1 MKKLKYHFECDK
13 CKSGFD
19 IGEGKIFSPDAS
31 DRCDPFTLITTLCN
45 RCYDDTKLNIM
56 ERLLKLQYK
65 GWWIQVSPLASPG
78 SWVCA
83 IYKEV
88 RGYWVTEETKSN
100 FDTPKE
106 AYEWAF
112 DNIHKH
118 IDL

>member
-1 MKKLKYHFECDK
+1 MKELKYH
-13 CKSGFD
+13 S
-19 IGEGKIFSPDAS
+19 
-31 DRCDPFTLITTLCN
+31 
-45 RCYDDTKLNIM
+45 KLNIM

-83 IYKEV
+83 IYKE
-88 RGYWVTEETKSN
+88 ETKSD
-100 FDTPKE
+100 FDTPRE

-112 DNIHKH
+112 YNIHKH